1 MEKKK
6 VFITGL
12 TGFVGSHLA
21 DYLLSLNRY
30 EISGTYISPKSLS
43 LISHIQE
50 KVKPI
55 QVDLMDEG
63 VVQKV
68 IREEKPDIVFH
79 LAALAAT
86 GESIGNPKVV
96 LTTNVI
102 LELNVFEAI
111 RKANLLNCVV
121 VVPSS
126 ALIYGAVKKEYLPIK
141 ENTPLFPTNSYAV
154 SKIGQDYLALQ
165 YFLSYGMHIVR
176 ARPFNHI
183 GPRQSPGFAVA
194 DFAKKIAEIEK
205 GIKPNVM
212 TVGDTSSKRDFTDVR
227 DVVRAYGV
235 LMEKGEKGEA
245 YNIGSGKSHSI
256 QSILEMLLS
265 FSTVSIRVETDK
277 KLLRPS
283 DASDLVCDN
292 AKIRQ
297 LGWEPHIPLE
307 RSLKDTL
314 DYYRSIV

>member
-12 TGFVGSHLA
+12 SGFVGSHLA
-21 DYLLSLNRY
+21 DYLLSLNQY
-30 EISGTYISPKSLS
+30 EICGTYISPKSLS
-43 LISHIQE
+43 LISHIGQ
-50 KVKPI
+50 KVRPI
-55 QVDLMDEG
+55 QVDLMDEDATHKLI
-63 VVQKV
+63 Q
-68 IREEKPDIVFH
+68 EEKPNVVFH

-86 GESIGNPKVV
+86 GESIDNPKIA
-96 LTTNVI
+96 LMTNI
-102 LELNVFEAI
+102 ALELNVFEGI
-111 RKANLLNCVV
+111 RKAKLSDCVI

-126 ALIYGAVKKEYLPIK
+126 ALIYGAVKKEDLPIN

-165 YFLSYGMHIVR
+165 YFLSYGMKIVR

-183 GPRQSPGFAVA
+183 GPRQSVGFAVA

-205 GIKPNVM
+205 GINPPVM
-212 TVGDTSSKRDFTDVR
+212 TIGDTSAKRDFTDVR
-227 DVVRAYGV
+227 DVVQAYV
-235 LMEKGEKGEA
+235 TLLEKGSRGDV

-256 QSILEMLLS
+256 QSVLDTLLS
-265 FSTVSIRVETDK
+265 FSRVEIRVEPDK
-277 KLLRPS
+277 KLFRPL
-283 DASDLVCDN
+283 DAPELLCDN
-292 AKIRQ
+292 TKIKS

-307 RSLKDTL
+307 QSLKDTL